1 MTKYINWYI
10 YFSYNYLC
18 LGRFVSSKLPYLG
31 IEYPLIGRLL
41 IYHNFISFSLFIIGF
56 LSFVLSLKQGFLKY
70 QFRLF
75 GWIIIATLLIAT
87 PAWSMCSNT
96 YEGLIFFVLPSMLI
110 VINDIFAYIFGYFFG
125 KHQLIALSPKK
136 TWEGYIGGAVS
147 TCLFSIVVRLL
158 PFSWPL
164 LYRAFQESL
173 VQALSWTLSPLPCP
187 TARLQFSTRLALG
200 RLVSL
205 SFRPTSCCFRSSQA
219 SLVLSVVSS
228 LQAWRD
234 RSRSK
239 YICNNLGLRKR
250 NSGPWRCEWQN
261 GLPVNHGQFCLFLP
275 SDLHK
280 GVDCR
285 HIRLH
290 SFFTDPW
297 RTTAPLQHSSDKP
310 RPDESHLVLIHFL
323 IKSLINF
330 IISIFYIP

>member
-75 GWIIIATLLIAT
+75 GWIIIATLLITT

-96 YEGLIFFVLPSMLI
+96 YEGLIYFVLPSMVI

-147 TCLFSIVVRLL
+147 TCLFSIVVCFWS
-158 PFSWPL
+158 FS
-164 LYRAFQESL
+164 
-173 VQALSWTLSPLPCP
+173 
-187 TARLQFSTRLALG
+187 
-200 RLVSL
+200 
-205 SFRPTSCCFRSSQA
+205 
-219 SLVLSVVSS
+219 
-228 LQAWRD
+228 
-234 RSRSK
+234 
-239 YICNNLGLRKR
+239 
-250 NSGPWRCEWQN
+250 
-261 GLPVNHGQFCLFLP
+261 
-275 SDLHK
+275 
-280 GVDCR
+280 
-285 HIRLH
+285 
-290 SFFTDPW
+290 
-297 RTTAPLQHSSDKP
+297 
-310 RPDESHLVLIHFL
+310 
-323 IKSLINF
+323 
-330 IISIFYIP
+330 

>member
-18 LGRFVSSKLPYLG
+18 LGRFVASKLPYLG

-96 YEGLIFFVLPSMLI
+96 YEGLIYFVLPSMVI

-147 TCLFSIVVRLL
+147 TCLFSIVLTSALQSVSGIACPSTKLNFVPFTL
-158 PFSWPL
+158 PNCETTVFDPI
-164 LYRAFQESL
+164 
-173 VQALSWTLSPLPCP
+173 
-187 TARLQFSTRLALG
+187 
-200 RLVSL
+200 
-205 SFRPTSCCFRSSQA
+205 SF
-219 SLVLSVVSS
+219 
-228 LQAWRD
+228 
-234 RSRSK
+234 
-239 YICNNLGLRKR
+239 
-250 NSGPWRCEWQN
+250 GPFN
-261 GLPVNHGQFCLFLP
+261 
-275 SDLHK
+275 
-280 GVDCR
+280 
-285 HIRLH
+285 
-290 SFFTDPW
+290 
-297 RTTAPLQHSSDKP
+297 
-310 RPDESHLVLIHFL
+310 
-323 IKSLINF
+323 
-330 IISIFYIP
+330 IS